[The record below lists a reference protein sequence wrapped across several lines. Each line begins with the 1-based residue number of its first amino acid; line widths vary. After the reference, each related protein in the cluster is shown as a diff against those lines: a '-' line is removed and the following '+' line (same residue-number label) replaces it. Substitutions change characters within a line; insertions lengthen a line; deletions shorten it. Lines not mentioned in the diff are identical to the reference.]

1 MINAA
6 KLQRASHWLYV
17 HHVPLL
23 PKLFQLM
30 IFFMYNCNV
39 HPKVE
44 IGINTEFSHCGIGVL
59 INANVKIG
67 NNCVIGNN
75 CSVVGQKPYKKVPQI
90 GNNVYIG
97 MGAVIQGPVIIEDNV
112 VIGANSV
119 VNKSVKS
126 DSIVAG
132 IPAKVIGKVS
142 ELPYDF
148 FNGKAD
154 NDSVKDYL

>member
-1 MINAA
+1 
-6 KLQRASHWLYV
+6 
-17 HHVPLL
+17 
-23 PKLFQLM
+23 
-30 IFFMYNCNV
+30 MYNCNV

-44 IGINTEFSHCGIGVL
+44 IGKKTLFSHCGIGVL
-59 INANVKIG
+59 INENVKIG

-75 CSVVGQKPYKKVPQI
+75 CSIVGQKPYKKVPQI

-119 VNKSVKS
+119 VNKSVRS
-126 DSIVAG
+126 GSIVAG

-142 ELPYDF
+142 ELSYDF

-154 NDSVKDYL
+154 NDTIKDYL